1 MWERGGV
8 RELLTLGRYFKKTFG
23 ERVRKIPI
31 TLEGFTCPNID
42 GKVARGGC
50 IYCRNESF
58 SPSIIKLNSQNRG
71 VKMSSE
77 LSENPILPFQ
87 ISQLK
92 EQFFWHA
99 DFHKEKF
106 SVGKYMIYFQS
117 YTNTYAPLSTLK
129 ALYDEAFSL
138 PNVVGMSIGTR
149 VDSVS
154 FEILDLL
161 ESYVKQGYEI
171 WLEYGVQS
179 IFPQTL
185 KLINRGEDMQNAG
198 EIFQATRKRGIK
210 VCAHLIYGLP
220 YESEEMMLESL
231 KRVLEWGVDGLKLHP
246 LYVVENTQLAKM
258 YKNGEYTPIDLQTY
272 SDLILRSIDLIPSD
286 VVLQRISSGAHDETL
301 LAPKWC
307 FDKNIQMRYIRDR
320 LREKGIEY

>member
-1 MWERGGV
+1 MK
-8 RELLTLGRYFKKTFG
+8 ELLTLGRYFKKTFG

-58 SPSIIKLNSQNRG
+58 SPSIVKLSPQKKS
-71 VKMSSE
+71 VKMNFSLE
-77 LSENPILPFQ
+77 QNPILQRQ

-106 SVGKYMIYFQS
+106 SVRKYMIYFQS
-117 YTNTYAPLSTLK
+117 YTNTYAPIATLQ
-129 ALYDEAFSL
+129 ALYQETFSL

-149 VDSVS
+149 VDSVNE
-154 FEILDLL
+154 EILGLL
-161 ESYVKQGYEI
+161 ESYVKKGFEI

-179 IFPQTL
+179 VFPQTL
-185 KLINRGEDMQNAG
+185 ELVNRGEDMSEAPR
-198 EIFQATRKRGIK
+198 IFKETRKRGIK

-220 YESEEMMLESL
+220 NESGEMMLESL
-231 KRVLEWGVDGLKLHP
+231 KKVLQWGVDGLKLHP
-246 LYVVENTQLAKM
+246 LYVVEGTQLAKM
-258 YKNGEYTPIDLQTY
+258 YKKGEYTPIDLQTY
-272 SDLILRSIDLIPSD
+272 TDLILQSIEMIPD
-286 VVLQRISSGAHDETL
+286 DIVLQRISSGAHDKTL

-307 FDKNIQMRYIRDR
+307 FDKNIQMRYIRDE
-320 LREKGIEY
+320 LRMRGIEY

>member
-1 MWERGGV
+1 M

-31 TLEGFTCPNID
+31 TLQGFTCPNID
-42 GKVARGGC
+42 GSVARGGC

-58 SPSIIKLNSQNRG
+58 SPSIIKLPQEKS
-71 VKMSSE
+71 VKMNFS
-77 LSENPILPFQ
+77 LKENPILPSQ
-87 ISQLK
+87 LSQLK

-106 SVGKYMIYFQS
+106 SVSKYMIYFQS

-129 ALYDEAFSL
+129 ALYDEALSL
-138 PNVVGMSIGTR
+138 PNVVGMSVGTR
-149 VDSVS
+149 LDCVNE
-154 FEILDLL
+154 EILDLL
-161 ESYVKQGYEI
+161 EGYVKKGFEI

-185 KLINRGEDMQNAG
+185 ELINRGEDMSKAS
-198 EIFQATRKRGIK
+198 EIFSNTRKRGIK

-220 YESEEMMLESL
+220 NESREMMLESL
-231 KRVLEWGVDGLKLHP
+231 RSVLEWGVDGLKLHP
-246 LYVVENTQLAKM
+246 LYVVEGTQLAKM
-258 YKNGEYTPIDLQTY
+258 YKKGEYTPIDLQSYTQ
-272 SDLILRSIDLIPSD
+272 LILDSIEIIPEN

-307 FDKNIQMRYIRDR
+307 FDKNIQMRYIRDE
-320 LREKGIEY
+320 LRGRGIEY

>member
-1 MWERGGV
+1 M

-31 TLEGFTCPNID
+31 TLQGFTCPNID
-42 GKVARGGC
+42 GSVARGGC

-58 SPSIIKLNSQNRG
+58 SPSIIKLPQEKS
-71 VKMSSE
+71 VKMNFS
-77 LSENPILPFQ
+77 LKQNPILPSQ
-87 ISQLK
+87 LSQLK

-106 SVGKYMIYFQS
+106 SVSKYMIYFQS

-129 ALYDEAFSL
+129 ALYDEALSL
-138 PNVVGMSIGTR
+138 PNVVGMSVGTR
-149 VDSVS
+149 LDCVNE
-154 FEILDLL
+154 EILDLL
-161 ESYVKQGYEI
+161 EGYVKNGFEI

-185 KLINRGEDMQNAG
+185 ELINRGEDMSRAS
-198 EIFQATRKRGIK
+198 EIFANTRKRGIK

-220 YESEEMMLESL
+220 NESREMMLESL
-231 KRVLEWGVDGLKLHP
+231 RSVLKWGVDGLKLHP
-246 LYVVENTQLAKM
+246 LYVVEGTQLAKM
-258 YKNGEYTPIDLQTY
+258 YKKGEYTPIDLQSYTQ
-272 SDLILRSIDLIPSD
+272 LILDSIEIIPEN

-307 FDKNIQMRYIRDR
+307 FDKNIQMRYIRDE
-320 LREKGIEY
+320 LRGRGIEY

>member
-1 MWERGGV
+1 M
-8 RELLTLGRYFKKTFG
+8 RELLTLGRYFKQVFG

-42 GKVARGGC
+42 GRVARGGC

-58 SPSIIKLNSQNRG
+58 SPSIIKLNSQEG
-71 VKMSSE
+71 KTIKMSSD
-77 LSENPILPFQ
+77 LSENPILSSQ

-99 DFHKEKF
+99 DFHKDKF
-106 SVGKYMIYFQS
+106 DVRKYMIYFQS
-117 YTNTYAPLSTLK
+117 YTNTYAPLPTLRTLYNE
-129 ALYDEAFSL
+129 ALGL

-149 VDSVS
+149 IDSVNE
-154 FEILDLL
+154 EILDLL
-161 ESYVKQGYEI
+161 EDYVKRGYEI

-179 IFPQTL
+179 VFPQTL
-185 KLINRGEDMQNAG
+185 KLINRGEDMQRAD
-198 EIFQATRKRGIK
+198 EIFKSTRKRGIK

-220 YESEEMMLESL
+220 NESQEMMLESL
-231 KRVLEWGVDGLKLHP
+231 QTVLKWGVDGLKLHP
-246 LYVVENTQLAKM
+246 LYVVEGTKLAKM
-258 YKNGEYTPIDLQTY
+258 YKNGEYTPIDLQSY
-272 SDLILRSIDLIPSD
+272 CDLILRSIDLIPAN

>member
-1 MWERGGV
+1 M

-50 IYCRNESF
+50 IYCCNESF
-58 SPSIIKLNSQNRG
+58 SPSIIKLTPQTKS
-71 VKMSSE
+71 VKMNFSLE
-77 LSENPILPFQ
+77 QNPILQRQ
-87 ISQLK
+87 ILQLK
-92 EQFFWHA
+92 EQFFWHT

-106 SVGKYMIYFQS
+106 SIGKYMIYFQS
-117 YTNTYAPLSTLK
+117 YTNTYAPLSTLQ

-149 VDSVS
+149 VDSVNS
-154 FEILDLL
+154 EILDLL
-161 ESYVKQGYEI
+161 EGYVKKGFEI

-179 IFPQTL
+179 VFPQTL
-185 KLINRGEDMQNAG
+185 KLINRGEDMSDASR
-198 EIFQATRKRGIK
+198 IFEETRKRGIK

-220 YESEEMMLESL
+220 NESKKMILESL
-231 KRVLEWGVDGLKLHP
+231 CKVLQWGVDGLKLHP
-246 LYVVENTQLAKM
+246 LYVVEGTQLAKM
-258 YKNGEYTPIDLQTY
+258 YKKGEYTPITLEAY
-272 SDLILRSIDLIPSD
+272 ADLILNSIELIPDD
-286 VVLQRISSGAHDETL
+286 VVLQRISSGAHHDTL

-307 FDKNIQMRYIRDR
+307 FDKNIQMRYIRDK
-320 LREKGIEY
+320 LRERGIEY

>member
-1 MWERGGV
+1 M

-31 TLEGFTCPNID
+31 TLQGFTCPNID
-42 GKVARGGC
+42 GSVARGGC

-58 SPSIIKLNSQNRG
+58 SPSIIKLPQEKS
-71 VKMSSE
+71 VKMNFS
-77 LSENPILPFQ
+77 LKENPILPSQ
-87 ISQLK
+87 LSQLK

-106 SVGKYMIYFQS
+106 SVSKYMIYFQS

-129 ALYDEAFSL
+129 VLYDEALSL
-138 PNVVGMSIGTR
+138 PNVVGMSVGTR
-149 VDSVS
+149 LDCVNE
-154 FEILDLL
+154 EILDLL
-161 ESYVKQGYEI
+161 EGYVKKGFEI

-185 KLINRGEDMQNAG
+185 ELINRGEDISKAS
-198 EIFQATRKRGIK
+198 EIFSNTRKRGIK

-220 YESEEMMLESL
+220 NESREMMLESL
-231 KRVLEWGVDGLKLHP
+231 RSVLEWGVDGLKLHP
-246 LYVVENTQLAKM
+246 LYVVEGTQLAKM
-258 YKNGEYTPIDLQTY
+258 YKKGEYTPIDLQSYTQ
-272 SDLILRSIDLIPSD
+272 LILDSIEIIPEN

-307 FDKNIQMRYIRDR
+307 FDKNIQMRYIRDE
-320 LREKGIEY
+320 LRGRGIEY

>member
-1 MWERGGV
+1 M

-31 TLEGFTCPNID
+31 TLQGFTCPNID
-42 GKVARGGC
+42 GSVARGGC

-58 SPSIIKLNSQNRG
+58 SPSIIKLPQDKS
-71 VKMSSE
+71 VKMSFS
-77 LSENPILPFQ
+77 LKQNPILSSQ
-87 ISQLK
+87 LSQLK

-129 ALYDEAFSL
+129 ALYDEALSL
-138 PNVVGMSIGTR
+138 PNVVGMSVGTR
-149 VDSVS
+149 LDCVND
-154 FEILDLL
+154 EILDLL
-161 ESYVKQGYEI
+161 EGYVKEGFEI

-185 KLINRGEDMQNAG
+185 ELINRGEDMSRAS
-198 EIFQATRKRGIK
+198 EIFADTRKRGIK
-210 VCAHLIYGLP
+210 VCSHLIYGLP
-220 YESEEMMLESL
+220 NESREMMLESL
-231 KRVLEWGVDGLKLHP
+231 KSVLEWGVDGLKLHP
-246 LYVVENTQLAKM
+246 LYVVEGTQLAKM
-258 YKNGEYTPIDLQTY
+258 YKKGEYTPIDLQTY
-272 SDLILRSIDLIPSD
+272 TQLILDSIELIPEN

-307 FDKNIQMRYIRDR
+307 FDKNIQMRYIRDE
-320 LREKGIEY
+320 LRERGIEY

>member
-1 MWERGGV
+1 M

-58 SPSIIKLNSQNRG
+58 SPSIIKLNPQSKSI
-71 VKMSSE
+71 KMSSD
-77 LSENPILPFQ
+77 LSENPILSSQ
-87 ISQLK
+87 IAQLK

-129 ALYDEAFSL
+129 ALYDEAFGL

-149 VDSVS
+149 IDSVNE
-154 FEILDLL
+154 EILDLL
-161 ESYVKQGYEI
+161 ESYVKRGYEI

-179 IFPQTL
+179 VFPQTL
-185 KLINRGEDMQNAG
+185 ELINRGEDMQKAG
-198 EIFQATRKRGIK
+198 EIFESTRKRGIK

-220 YESEEMMLESL
+220 NETREMMLESL
-231 KRVLEWGVDGLKLHP
+231 QTVLKWGVDGLKLHP
-246 LYVVENTQLAKM
+246 LYVVENTKLAKM

-272 SDLILRSIDLIPSD
+272 SDLILKSIDLIPD
-286 VVLQRISSGAHDETL
+286 GVVLQRISSGAHDETL

-320 LREKGIEY
+320 LRERGIEY

>member
-1 MWERGGV
+1 M

-42 GKVARGGC
+42 GRAARGGC
-50 IYCRNESF
+50 IYCSNESF
-58 SPSIIKLNSQNRG
+58 SPSIVKLKAKPKS
-71 VKMSSE
+71 VKMNFD
-77 LSENPILPFQ
+77 LQENPILSSQ

-129 ALYDEAFSL
+129 ALYDEAFLL

-149 VDSVS
+149 VDSVN
-154 FEILDLL
+154 EGILDLL
-161 ESYVKQGYEI
+161 GSYVKRGYEI

-179 IFPQTL
+179 VFPQTL
-185 KLINRGEDMQNAG
+185 ELINRGEDMSKAK
-198 EIFQATRKRGIK
+198 EIFQATRERGIK

-220 YESEEMMLESL
+220 NETQEMMIESL
-231 KRVLEWGVDGLKLHP
+231 KRVSEWGVDGLKLHP
-246 LYVVENTQLAKM
+246 LYVVEGTQLAKM
-258 YKNGEYTPIDLQTY
+258 YKKGEYTPIDLQAY
-272 SDLILRSIDLIPSD
+272 CDLILHSIDLIPQN

-307 FDKNIQMRYIRDR
+307 FDKNIQMRYIRDK
-320 LREKGIEY
+320 LRERGIEY

>member
-1 MWERGGV
+1 M

-31 TLEGFTCPNID
+31 TLQGFTCPNID
-42 GKVARGGC
+42 GSVARGGC

-58 SPSIIKLNSQNRG
+58 SPSIIKLPQEKS
-71 VKMSSE
+71 VKMNFS
-77 LSENPILPFQ
+77 LKQNPILPSQ
-87 ISQLK
+87 LSQLK

-106 SVGKYMIYFQS
+106 SVSKYMIYFQS

-129 ALYDEAFSL
+129 ALYDEALSL
-138 PNVVGMSIGTR
+138 PNVVGMSVGTR
-149 VDSVS
+149 LDCVNE
-154 FEILDLL
+154 EILDLL
-161 ESYVKQGYEI
+161 ESYVKNGFEI

-185 KLINRGEDMQNAG
+185 ELINRGEDMSRASGVFSN
-198 EIFQATRKRGIK
+198 TRKRGIK

-220 YESEEMMLESL
+220 NESREMMLESL
-231 KRVLEWGVDGLKLHP
+231 RSVLEWGVDGLKLHP
-246 LYVVENTQLAKM
+246 LYVVEGTQLAKM
-258 YKNGEYTPIDLQTY
+258 YKKGEYTPIDLQSYTQ
-272 SDLILRSIDLIPSD
+272 LILDSIEIIPEN

-307 FDKNIQMRYIRDR
+307 FDKNIQMRYIRDE
-320 LREKGIEY
+320 LRGRGIEY

>member
-1 MWERGGV
+1 M

-31 TLEGFTCPNID
+31 TLQGFTCPNID
-42 GKVARGGC
+42 GSVARGGC

-58 SPSIIKLNSQNRG
+58 SPSIIKLPQEKS
-71 VKMSSE
+71 VKMNFS
-77 LSENPILPFQ
+77 LKQNPILPSQ
-87 ISQLK
+87 LSQLK

-106 SVGKYMIYFQS
+106 SVSKYMIYFQS

-129 ALYDEAFSL
+129 ALYDEALSL
-138 PNVVGMSIGTR
+138 PNVVGMSVGTR
-149 VDSVS
+149 LDCVNE
-154 FEILDLL
+154 EILDLL
-161 ESYVKQGYEI
+161 ESYVKKGFEI

-185 KLINRGEDMQNAG
+185 ELINRGEDMGRAS
-198 EIFQATRKRGIK
+198 EIFSNTRKRGIK

-220 YESEEMMLESL
+220 NESREMMLESL
-231 KRVLEWGVDGLKLHP
+231 RSVLEWGVDGLKLHP
-246 LYVVENTQLAKM
+246 LYVVEGTQLAKM
-258 YKNGEYTPIDLQTY
+258 YKKGEYTPIDLQSYTQ
-272 SDLILRSIDLIPSD
+272 LILDSIEIIPEN

-307 FDKNIQMRYIRDR
+307 FDKNIQMRYIRDE
-320 LREKGIEY
+320 LRGRGIEY

>member
-1 MWERGGV
+1 M
-8 RELLTLGRYFKKTFG
+8 RELLTLGRYFKQTFG

-42 GKVARGGC
+42 GRVARGGC

-58 SPSIIKLNSQNRG
+58 SPSIIKLNPQSKSM
-71 VKMSSE
+71 KMSFD
-77 LSENPILPFQ
+77 LQENPILSSQ

-106 SVGKYMIYFQS
+106 SVRKYMIYFQS
-117 YTNTYAPLSTLK
+117 YTNTYAPLSTLQ
-129 ALYDEAFSL
+129 ALYAEAFSL

-149 VDSVS
+149 VDCIND
-154 FEILDLL
+154 EILDLL
-161 ESYVKQGYEI
+161 EGYVKEGFEI

-179 IFPQTL
+179 VFPQTL
-185 KLINRGEDMQNAG
+185 ELINRGEDMSRAG
-198 EIFQATRKRGIK
+198 EIFQKTRERGIK

-220 YESEEMMLESL
+220 NESEEMMLESL
-231 KRVLEWGVDGLKLHP
+231 QKTLEWGVDGLKLHP
-246 LYVVENTQLAKM
+246 LYVVEGTQLAKM
-258 YKNGEYTPIDLQTY
+258 YKKGEYTPIDLQAY
-272 SDLILRSIDLIPSD
+272 CDLILRSIDLIPPHI
-286 VVLQRISSGAHDETL
+286 VLQRISSGAHDQTL

-307 FDKNIQMRYIRDR
+307 FDKNIQMRYIRDK
-320 LREKGIEY
+320 LRERGIEY

>member
-1 MWERGGV
+1 M
-8 RELLTLGRYFKKTFG
+8 RELLTLGRYFKKRFG

-42 GKVARGGC
+42 GSVARGGC

-58 SPSIIKLNSQNRG
+58 SPSIVKLVPQKKSIKMNFSLQ
-71 VKMSSE
+71 
-77 LSENPILPFQ
+77 ENPILS
-87 ISQLK
+87 SQLK
-92 EQFFWHA
+92 QLEEQFYWHA

-117 YTNTYAPLSTLK
+117 YTNTYAPFLTLQALYQK
-129 ALYDEAFSL
+129 ALSL

-149 VDSVS
+149 VDSIDQK
-154 FEILDLL
+154 ILDLL
-161 ESYVKQGYEI
+161 GEYVQEGFEI
-171 WLEYGVQS
+171 WIEYGVQS

-185 KLINRGEDMQNAG
+185 KLINRGEDMSEAPM
-198 EIFQATRKRGIK
+198 IFESTRKRGIK

-220 YESEEMMLESL
+220 GEDEKMMLESL
-231 KRVLEWGVDGLKLHP
+231 KKVLDWGVDGLKLHP
-246 LYVVENTQLAKM
+246 LYVVGNTHLAKM
-258 YKNGEYTPIDLQTY
+258 YTKGEYTPIDLKTY
-272 SDLILRSIDLIPSD
+272 CELILQSIDLIPQD

>member
-1 MWERGGV
+1 M

-31 TLEGFTCPNID
+31 TLQGFTCPNID
-42 GKVARGGC
+42 GSVARGGC

-58 SPSIIKLNSQNRG
+58 SPSIIKLPQEKSM
-71 VKMSSE
+71 KMNFS
-77 LSENPILPFQ
+77 LKENPILSSQ
-87 ISQLK
+87 LSQLK

-99 DFHKEKF
+99 DFHREKF
-106 SVGKYMIYFQS
+106 LVSKYMIYFQS

-129 ALYDEAFSL
+129 ALYDEALSL
-138 PNVVGMSIGTR
+138 PNVVGMSVGTR
-149 VDSVS
+149 LDCVNE
-154 FEILDLL
+154 EILDLL
-161 ESYVKQGYEI
+161 EGYVKNGFEI

-185 KLINRGEDMQNAG
+185 ELINRGEDMSRAS
-198 EIFQATRKRGIK
+198 EIFSSTRKRGIK

-220 YESEEMMLESL
+220 NESREMMLESL
-231 KRVLEWGVDGLKLHP
+231 RSVLEWGVDGLKLHP
-246 LYVVENTQLAKM
+246 LYVVEGTQLAKM
-258 YKNGEYTPIDLQTY
+258 YKKGEYTPIDLQSYTQ
-272 SDLILRSIDLIPSD
+272 LILDSIEIIPED

-307 FDKNIQMRYIRDR
+307 FDKNIQMRYIRDE
-320 LREKGIEY
+320 LRGRGIEY